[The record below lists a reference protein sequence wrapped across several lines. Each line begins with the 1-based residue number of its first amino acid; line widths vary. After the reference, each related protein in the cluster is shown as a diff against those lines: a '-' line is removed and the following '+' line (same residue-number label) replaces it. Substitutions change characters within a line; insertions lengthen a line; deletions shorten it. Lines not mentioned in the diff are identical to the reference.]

1 MGCGIKIVSNN
12 LLNEV
17 VFVSVT
23 QENETF
29 NLGEKTIPFNV
40 FVVPGSNSISGTY
53 NIYSST
59 YKTNYSL
66 VVPDSINIMPCL
78 TPTPTQ
84 TPSISITTTPTI
96 TSTPTISI
104 TQTPTISPTPSISI
118 TQTPSIT
125 ITPTP
130 SITTTQ
136 TPSITTTLTPTITQ
150 TPSISITQTPSIT
163 ITPTLTLTP
172 TISITQTPSIIIT
185 PTLTLTPT
193 ISITQTP
200 SITITPTPTITPTN
214 ATICGA
220 IIDYNGPEIY
230 PYSLNVNIGTNI
242 NKSVTFEYSAYT
254 IADRFILYYNDNMS
268 YDTNYIGS
276 FVYDYGQM
284 YRESFTEHLMDKIDP
299 ITGLQYPNIN
309 ATNCAPDGYPYINSP
324 NEGAFNYVKTST
336 TEIIK
341 VEVYSCAPLNIWT
354 FKVNCP
360 IDL

>member
-1 MGCGIKIVSNN
+1 MACGVKIVSDN

-17 VFVSVT
+17 VFVSIT
-23 QENETF
+23 QENQTI
-29 NLGEKTIPFNV
+29 NLGEKIIPFNV

-84 TPSISITTTPTI
+84 TPSISI
-96 TSTPTISI
+96 
-104 TQTPTISPTPSISI
+104 SPTPSISI

-150 TPSISITQTPSIT
+150 TPSISITTTPTPT

-172 TISITQTPSIIIT
+172 TITQTPSI
-185 PTLTLTPT
+185 
-193 ISITQTP
+193 SITT
-200 SITITPTPTITPTN
+200 TPTPTITPTN
-214 ATICGA
+214 ATFCGA
-220 IIDYNGPEIY
+220 IIDYNGPEVY

-242 NKSVTFEYSAYT
+242 NKSITFEYSAYT
-254 IADRFILYYNDNMS
+254 IADRFILHYNDNMI

-299 ITGLQYPNIN
+299 ITGLQYPNTN
-309 ATNCAPDGYPYINSP
+309 ATNCAPDGYPYVNSP

>member
-1 MGCGIKIVSNN
+1 MACGVKIVSDN

-17 VFVSVT
+17 VFVSIT
-23 QENETF
+23 QENQTI

-40 FVVPGSNSISGTY
+40 LVIPSSNSISGTY
-53 NIYSST
+53 NIYSSK
-59 YKTNYSL
+59 YKTNYTL
-66 VVPDSINIMPCL
+66 IVPNSINIIPCI
-78 TPTPTQ
+78 TP
-84 TPSISITTTPTI
+84 
-96 TSTPTISI
+96 TPTISI
-104 TQTPTISPTPSISI
+104 TQTPTISITQTPSMTLTPTPCLTPTPTQTQSISISPTPSISI

-150 TPSISITQTPSIT
+150 TPSISITTTPTPT

-172 TISITQTPSIIIT
+172 TITQTPSI
-185 PTLTLTPT
+185 
-193 ISITQTP
+193 SITT
-200 SITITPTPTITPTN
+200 TPTPTITPTN
-214 ATICGA
+214 ATFCGA
-220 IIDYNGPEIY
+220 IIDYSGPEIY
-230 PYSLNVNIGTNI
+230 PYSLNVNIGTNV

-254 IADRFILYYNDNMS
+254 IADRFILYYNDNMI

-299 ITGLQYPNIN
+299 VTGLQYPNIN
-309 ATNCAPDGYPYINSP
+309 ATNCAPDGYPYVNSP

>member
-1 MGCGIKIVSNN
+1 MACGVKIVSDN

-17 VFVSVT
+17 VFVSIT
-23 QENETF
+23 QENQTI

-40 FVVPGSNSISGTY
+40 LVIPGSNSISGTY

-84 TPSISITTTPTI
+84 TPSIY
-96 TSTPTISI
+96 
-104 TQTPTISPTPSISI
+104 ISPTPSISI

-125 ITPTP
+125 ITQTP

-150 TPSISITQTPSIT
+150 TPSISITTTPTPT

-172 TISITQTPSIIIT
+172 TITQTPSI
-185 PTLTLTPT
+185 
-193 ISITQTP
+193 SITT
-200 SITITPTPTITPTN
+200 TPTPTITPTN
-214 ATICGA
+214 ATFCGA
-220 IIDYNGPEIY
+220 IIDYSGPEIY
-230 PYSLNVNIGTNI
+230 PYSLNVNIGTNV

-254 IADRFILYYNDNMS
+254 IADRFILYYNDNMI

-299 ITGLQYPNIN
+299 VTGLQYPNIN
-309 ATNCAPDGYPYINSP
+309 ATNCAPDGYPYVNSP

>member
-1 MGCGIKIVSNN
+1 MACGVKIVSDN

-29 NLGEKTIPFNV
+29 NLGEKIIPFNV

-118 TQTPSIT
+118 TQTPSIS
-125 ITPTP
+125 ITQTP

-150 TPSISITQTPSIT
+150 TPSISITTTPTPT

-172 TISITQTPSIIIT
+172 TITQTPSI
-185 PTLTLTPT
+185 
-193 ISITQTP
+193 SITT
-200 SITITPTPTITPTN
+200 TPTPTITPTN
-214 ATICGA
+214 ATVCGA
-220 IIDYNGPEIY
+220 IIDYSGPEIY
-230 PYSLNVNIGTNI
+230 PYSLNVNIGTNV
-242 NKSVTFEYSAYT
+242 NKSVAFEYSAYT

-324 NEGAFNYVKTST
+324 NEGAFNYIKTST

>member
-1 MGCGIKIVSNN
+1 MGCGVKIVSNN

-23 QENETF
+23 QESETF

-96 TSTPTISI
+96 SI
-104 TQTPTISPTPSISI
+104 TQTPTIS
-118 TQTPSIT
+118 
-125 ITPTP
+125 PTP

-150 TPSISITQTPSIT
+150 TPSISITT
-163 ITPTLTLTP
+163 
-172 TISITQTPSIIIT
+172 
-185 PTLTLTPT
+185 
-193 ISITQTP
+193 
-200 SITITPTPTITPTN
+200 TPTPTPTN

-220 IIDYNGPEIY
+220 IIDYSGPEIY
-230 PYSLNVNIGTNI
+230 PYSLNVNIGTNV

-254 IADRFILYYNDNMS
+254 IADRFILYYENNILNDTG
-268 YDTNYIGS
+268 YVGS
-276 FVYDYGQM
+276 FVYDYNEM
-284 YRESFTEHLMDKIDP
+284 YRENFTEHLTGKIDP
-299 ITGLQYPNIN
+299 ITGLEYPNIN
-309 ATNCAPDGYPYINSP
+309 STNAAPDGYPFVNPINEGVFTYIKNSP
-324 NEGAFNYVKTST
+324 TQIAQ
-336 TEIIK
+336 

-354 FKVNCP
+354 FKLNCP
-360 IDL
+360 S